1 MTGKIY
7 LLQDNGSLQ
16 AMSERSYVT
25 EERLQLLLKDY
36 PDLLAGDQMDEQN
49 PRRWLLV
56 SREVGVPIEEGGTD
70 WMSLDHLFLDQDA
83 VPTELCQDTGT
94 SVQPR
99 PTPASRRPLPANV
112 GWLSMAAGDL
122 VSGLGGFN
130 ESFIHM

>member
-1 MTGKIY
+1 MTGRIY

-56 SREVGVPIEEGGTD
+56 SREVGVPIEEGGGD
-70 WMSLDHLFLDQDA
+70 WMSLDH
-83 VPTELCQDTGT
+83 
-94 SVQPR
+94 
-99 PTPASRRPLPANV
+99 RRPGIP
-112 GWLSMAAGDL
+112 LSTLQDEPVL
-122 VSGLGGFN
+122 EQFLTILEWVVS
-130 ESFIHM
+130 EIKTM

>member
-49 PRRWLLV
+49 PRRWLLI
-56 SREVGVPIEEGGTD
+56 SHEVGV
-70 WMSLDHLFLDQDA
+70 SRSRKA
-83 VPTELCQDTGT
+83 AATGCRWT
-94 SVQPR
+94 
-99 PTPASRRPLPANV
+99 TGAPASHRRRSRMKRS
-112 GWLSMAAGDL
+112 WSSSSQHS
-122 VSGLGGFN
+122 SGSLGR
-130 ESFIHM
+130 